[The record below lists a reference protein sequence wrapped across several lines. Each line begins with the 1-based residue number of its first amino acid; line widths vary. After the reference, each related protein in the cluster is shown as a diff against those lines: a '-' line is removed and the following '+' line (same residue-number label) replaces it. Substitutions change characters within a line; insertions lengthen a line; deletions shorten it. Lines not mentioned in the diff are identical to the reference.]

1 LTISSTSAFGAV
13 DVESHSL
20 GVPYIGGCCVL
31 NNEHRG
37 YANFDV
43 FQPTSYDNDASL
55 PVILT
60 IHNFGKTRD
69 SMFAF
74 NIELARRNF
83 AVISYDVPGQSE
95 PLDTLSSTDY
105 LQMAWDSYD
114 VLSYVRELY
123 PDFDQ
128 NEYGVLADSN
138 GGEIAIAM
146 NNTPVPPFALLA
158 VSYNG
163 SLESLPITQTK
174 SISVIS
180 GNQDEF
186 SSSVVSESVDW
197 LISSMHST
205 SLAEMLVDSQN
216 HVYQLRDFTQ
226 TISILVIASTSVV
239 FIVVFTRS
247 RRT

>member
-105 LQMAWDSYD
+105 LQI
-114 VLSYVRELY
+114 
-123 PDFDQ
+123 
-128 NEYGVLADSN
+128 EYGVLADSN